1 MGQTLGREL
10 ATSYG
15 AAVEGGTAM
24 KRTAYLSIVLLAAF
38 VVLFVPAVVG
48 AQEDQAV
55 VPVSA
60 YDGYFDPA
68 DITVPVG
75 TTVEWTNQ
83 GEMPHSVTAHDGS
96 FATGLFTGSISKRAC
111 SPICLEEVFSET
123 AGLPAYE
130 AAAESR
136 RAPVRRARAPVS

>member
-1 MGQTLGREL
+1 
-10 ATSYG
+10 
-15 AAVEGGTAM
+15 M
-24 KRTAYLSIVLLAAF
+24 KRTAYLSILLLAAF
-38 VVLFVPAVVG
+38 VVLFVPAAVVG

-75 TTVEWTNQ
+75 TTVVWTNR

-96 FATGLFTGSISKRAC
+96 FASGLLNPGESYQVTFYELGTYTYQCSDAMQGS
-111 SPICLEEVFSET
+111 VT
-123 AGLPAYE
+123 
-130 AAAESR
+130 
-136 RAPVRRARAPVS
+136 VV